1 MSDILDERIRKTLR
15 KLHLKDM
22 AEYLD
27 EALDKA
33 QKQQNGYLGFLA
45 DLVEH
50 QLHQRQKRSFDNRV
64 KKALF
69 PRNMTFDN
77 YDWNFQPS
85 LDVQYLKDLME
96 LAFVVDHKPLLILGK
111 TGSGKTH
118 IATSLGILACRANF
132 RVAFYSLQNLMTILY
147 ASLAD
152 DTTDELITQLSRLDL
167 LIIDNV
173 GNLRPKPEY
182 PSLLLD
188 LVSSCQA
195 GTSFIVTSGISL
207 ENWGNVLENPTITMA
222 IVDRLLHRAEI
233 INFRKGLS
241 YRTQGPH
248 ASSVEP
254 DDNDDNGA

>member
-1 MSDILDERIRKTLR
+1 
-15 KLHLKDM
+15 M

-27 EALDKA
+27 HALDKA
-33 QKQQNGYLGFLA
+33 QKQQSGHLGFLA
-45 DLVEH
+45 DLVDH
-50 QLHQRQKRSFDNRV
+50 QLQKRQKRSFDNRV

-96 LAFVVDHKPLLILGK
+96 LSFVVDHKPLLILGK
-111 TGSGKTH
+111 TGTGKTH
-118 IATSLGILACRANF
+118 IAASLGILACRANF
-132 RVAFYSLQNLMTILY
+132 RVAFYPLQNLMAILY

-152 DTTDELITQLSRLDL
+152 DTTDELIAQLSRLDL

-173 GNLRPKPEY
+173 GNLRPKPEH

-195 GTSFIVTSGISL
+195 TTSFIVTSGISL

-248 ASSVEP
+248 APIVARGED
-254 DDNDDNGA
+254 DDNAT